1 MCTEPRR
8 LLVIDDDQAMRS
20 TLVRLLEALG
30 YEVISA
36 ENGVA
41 GLKAIDQQLFDLV
54 LTDLEMP
61 GISGKALTCRLK
73 ERFPD
78 LPVVAI
84 SGKNSLHEAI
94 ELLRLGAWDYLEKTP
109 EGLRQLE
116 PVLARVFERA
126 RLLSENRLYKQR
138 LEEQIEKR
146 TEQLEQEKERYRLLF
161 ESAHDAIV
169 LLKGDQIV
177 SCNQRA
183 LQLFAVES
191 DALLGQS
198 LLSFS
203 PLLQPDDL
211 YSDDMYTLY
220 CQRVCGGSPQN
231 FEWRFKRHGGG
242 WFDAE
247 ISLNGLLLNGETHF
261 QALIRDVSE
270 RRQYLEEL
278 FRQAH
283 FDELTSVP
291 NRHRLNQTL
300 ATVLENLAITG
311 GTCHLLLININ
322 KLQHINDTLGHA
334 RGDEL
339 LQQLAGR
346 LQPLCTFKDALSRFV
361 GNEFM
366 LLATALPSDEAAVQ
380 LARQL
385 FRLLE
390 EPFVICGMDIFVSA
404 SIGICSYPQD
414 GATVE
419 ALLKNVEAALHQAKQ
434 QKRSRIQLYNSEL
447 SRHSEER
454 LALENSLHRALE
466 RQEFE
471 LFYQPQVAMPD
482 ERIVGMEVLLRWQHP
497 VEGMVSPVRFIP
509 MLEESGLIIPVGRW
523 VIRQA
528 CSQLRAWADQ
538 GLPSLECSLNI
549 SALQFHR
556 GYLVETVR
564 TALQEFRIDP
574 RLLCLEVTESLIMDD
589 VEQTI
594 AIMEQ
599 LVELGVSL
607 SIDDFGTGYSSLS
620 YLRRMPIHEL
630 KIDRSFITGIPG
642 EPGANALV
650 DTILGIAACLNL
662 RVVAEGVEERA
673 QRDYLAE
680 KSCNRIQGFY
690 YSRPVPAEEFAGLL
704 TQTRWPAAADQR

>member
-1 MCTEPRR
+1 MTDSYR
-8 LLVIDDDQAMRS
+8 LLVIDDDKMMRDALVS
-20 TLVRLLEALG
+20 RLETLGHQV
-30 YEVISA
+30 VSA
-36 ENGVA
+36 DSGVT
-41 GLKAIDQQLFDLV
+41 GLKAIDQQGFDLV

-73 ERFPD
+73 ERYPD
-78 LPVVAI
+78 LPVIVI
-84 SGKNSLHEAI
+84 SAKSSLQMAI

-109 EGLRQLE
+109 EGLQQLE
-116 PVLARVFERA
+116 AVLARVFERA
-126 RLLSENRLYKQR
+126 RLLEENRAYKQR

-146 TEQLEQEKERYRLLF
+146 TELLEQEKERYRLLF

-169 LLKGDQIV
+169 LLKEDRMV
-177 SCNQRA
+177 NCNQRA
-183 LQLFAVES
+183 LELFATVPGEM
-191 DALLGQS
+191 LGQS
-198 LLSFS
+198 LLDFS

-220 CQRVCGGSPQN
+220 CQRVREGTPQN
-231 FEWRFKRHGGG
+231 FEWRFKRQGGG

-247 ISLNGLLLNGETHF
+247 ISLNGLVLGGETHF

-270 RRQYLEEL
+270 RRQHLEEL

-283 FDELTSVP
+283 FDELTGIP
-291 NRHRLNQTL
+291 NRHRLTQTL
-300 ATVLENLAITG
+300 GTVLENLAITG

-339 LQQLAGR
+339 LQLFVQR
-346 LQPLCTFKDALSRFV
+346 LLPLCTFRDALSRFV

-366 LLATALPSDEAAVQ
+366 LLATALPSDEAAAV
-380 LARQL
+380 LAGQVL
-385 FRLLE
+385 QLLE
-390 EPFVICGMDIFVSA
+390 EPFVISGMDIFVSA
-404 SIGICSYPQD
+404 SIGICSYPED

-419 ALLKNVEAALHQAKQ
+419 TLLKNVETALHQAKLQ
-434 QKRSRIQLYNSEL
+434 NRSRILRYNREL

-471 LFYQPQVAMPD
+471 LYYQPQISTAD
-482 ERIVGMEVLLRWQHP
+482 EKPFGMEALLRWQHP
-497 VEGMVSPVRFIP
+497 TEGMVSPVRFIP
-509 MLEESGLIIPVGRW
+509 VLEESGLIIPVGRW
-523 VIRQA
+523 VIRRA
-528 CSQLRAWADQ
+528 CQQLREWADR
-538 GLPSLECSLNI
+538 GLPPLECSLNI

-556 GYLVETVR
+556 GYLVDTVR

-574 RLLCLEVTESLIMDD
+574 RLICLEVTESLIMDD

-630 KIDRSFITGIPG
+630 KIDRSFIVNIPA
-642 EPGANALV
+642 EPSANAIV
-650 DTILGIAACLNL
+650 DTILGMAACLNL
-662 RVVAEGVEERA
+662 RVVAEGVETRE
-673 QRDYLAE
+673 QRDYLVPRQ
-680 KSCNRIQGFY
+680 CDRIQGYY
-690 YSRPVPAEEFAGLL
+690 YSRPVPAEEFARLI
-704 TQTRWPAAADQR
+704 A

>member
-1 MCTEPRR
+1 MTDSYR
-8 LLVIDDDQAMRS
+8 LLVIDDDKMMRDALVS
-20 TLVRLLEALG
+20 RLETLGHQV
-30 YEVISA
+30 VSA
-36 ENGVA
+36 DSGVT
-41 GLKAIDQQLFDLV
+41 GLKTIDRQAFDLV

-73 ERFPD
+73 ERYPD
-78 LPVVAI
+78 LPVIVI
-84 SGKNSLHEAI
+84 SVKNSMQSAI

-109 EGLRQLE
+109 EGLQQLE
-116 PVLARVFERA
+116 AVLARVFERV
-126 RLLSENRLYKQR
+126 RLLEENRAYKLR
-138 LEEQIEKR
+138 LEEQIERR
-146 TEQLEQEKERYRLLF
+146 TELLEQEKERYRLLF

-169 LLKGDQIV
+169 LLKGDRIV
-177 SCNQRA
+177 NCNQRA
-183 LQLFAVES
+183 LQLFAVEADTMLGHS
-191 DALLGQS
+191 LLG
-198 LLSFS
+198 FS

-211 YSDDMYTLY
+211 YSDDMYALY
-220 CQRVCGGSPQN
+220 CQRVCDGSPQN

-247 ISLNGLLLNGETHF
+247 ISLNGLVLGGETHF

-270 RRQYLEEL
+270 RRQHLEEL

-283 FDELTSVP
+283 FDELTNIP

-322 KLQHINDTLGHA
+322 KLQHINDTLGHD

-339 LQQLAGR
+339 LQQLAQR
-346 LQPLCTFKDALSRFV
+346 LLPLCTFREALSRFV

-366 LLATALPSDEAAVQ
+366 LLATALPSDEAAEQ
-380 LARQL
+380 LARQV

-390 EPFVICGMDIFVSA
+390 EPFVISGMDIFVSA

-419 ALLKNVEAALHQAKQ
+419 TLLKNVETALHQAKL
-434 QKRSRIQLYNSEL
+434 QKRSRIQRYNREL

-471 LFYQPQVAMPD
+471 LFYQPQLAMPD

-509 MLEESGLIIPVGRW
+509 VLEESGLIIPVGRW

-528 CSQLRAWADQ
+528 CQQLRTWADQ
-538 GLPSLECSLNI
+538 GLPPLECSLNI

-556 GYLVETVR
+556 GYLVETIR
-564 TALQEFRIDP
+564 GALQEFGIDP

-630 KIDRSFITGIPG
+630 KIDRSFIISIPG
-642 EPGANALV
+642 EQSANAIV
-650 DTILGIAACLNL
+650 DTILGMAACLNL

-680 KSCNRIQGFY
+680 KRCARIQGFY
-690 YSRPVPAEEFAGLL
+690 YSRPVPADEFARLL
-704 TQTRWPAAADQR
+704 TEDTREPAAVDQR